1 MTYWNHICFTV
12 ALSFAALSPPLHAQT
27 ADNTTVVGQSLPL
40 GAAGVAPEV
49 NIAALKKL
57 FSDPHYSVVDGL
69 DTDMADFSQ
78 AAPQPLSPPPHAQK
92 TAANTIV
99 VGQSLPL
106 GGADVAPEVN
116 MAALKILFSDPHYS
130 VVDGLDTDMA
140 DFSQDAPLPLST
152 LRQMTSAKTVNM
164 FKDDVHFPFAANS
177 FVPLIAE
184 Y

>member
-1 MTYWNHICFTV
+1 MTYWNHISFTV

-27 ADNTTVVGQSLPL
+27 ADNTIVVGQSLPL
-40 GAAGVAPEV
+40 GVAGVAPKV

-78 AAPQPLSPPPHAQK
+78 
-92 TAANTIV
+92 
-99 VGQSLPL
+99 
-106 GGADVAPEVN
+106 
-116 MAALKILFSDPHYS
+116 
-130 VVDGLDTDMA
+130 
-140 DFSQDAPLPLST
+140 DAPLPLSM

-164 FKDDVHFPFAANS
+164 FKDDVPFPFAANS